1 MTVATRSKLS
11 STLYLLEFAA
21 PLVESPTTLSP
32 ERRKGNQKENTTRL
46 GQFTYESIEA
56 CLSEHLTIPYSPD
69 VSQSKLH
76 LSVTC
81 TGGECGIPFYKRYQ
95 MPSDYLKLWYSF
107 EVGPTHNLVFSTE
120 LDYSRGSEQFNFILN
135 VSQPPTMM

>member
-32 ERRKGNQKENTTRL
+32 KRRKGKQKENTTRL

-76 LSVTC
+76 LTVTM
-81 TGGECGIPFYKRYQ
+81 YR
-95 MPSDYLKLWYSF
+95 W
-107 EVGPTHNLVFSTE
+107 
-120 LDYSRGSEQFNFILN
+120 
-135 VSQPPTMM
+135 